1 MDPTQHLTAQLEGM
15 ERLPAQDEC
24 EDERLDQALLFA
36 LVACGWMQE
45 AEQSGRAWRKLA

>member
-1 MDPTQHLTAQLEGM
+1 MGPTQHLTEQLEGM

-24 EDERLDQALLFA
+24 EVERLDQALLFA
-36 LVACGWMQE
+36 LVACGRRQK